1 METLHARTI
10 ANLRAV
16 VGDLSESLVGTFPDC
31 TELTEWCSSL
41 TAELE
46 LEGDDLQGVLKRITS
61 HLVTSVPH
69 KMVKYDRAVLSI
81 TGNPLN
87 VYQVLMYRDAATVA
101 RVFPQLQCLH
111 MDDKI
116 KSLSREDAG
125 MFWQF
130 VHEALQLTLR
140 ATQTTPPMVPTT
152 EQIAENIE
160 RRRRQRDQINSG
172 TASGGAMSVADGVDD
187 LWREL
192 CHTRNVTPLSL
203 TDEITERVAR
213 LVTAETTCETMR
225 SNFPEL
231 GTEEEYSEESLSI
244 ARRIGSLCTMRSAI
258 PTNMMNGIEQVASS
272 LVRDI
277 NNGKVDFAS
286 LDVESIGE
294 QVLRGVG
301 EGDINDFASNLDR
314 ILPALQ
320 SMGGG
325 VGK

>member
-1 METLHARTI
+1 MEALHTRTLS
-10 ANLRAV
+10 NLRAV
-16 VGDLSESLVGTFPDC
+16 VGDLIESLLGTFPDC
-31 TELTEWCSSL
+31 TELGEWCSSL
-41 TAELE
+41 NAELE
-46 LEGDDLQGVLKRITS
+46 LEGDELQEVLKRITS
-61 HLVTSVPH
+61 YLMTSVPH

-101 RVFPQLQCLH
+101 KVFPRLQCLR

-116 KSLSREDAG
+116 KSLSKEDTG

-140 ATQTTPPMVPTT
+140 ATQTVPSMVPTT

-160 RRRRQRDQINSG
+160 RRRRQRDQINNG
-172 TASGGAMSVADGVDD
+172 TASHSAMSVTEGVDD

-192 CHTRNVTPLSL
+192 CHTRNVKPISL
-203 TDEITERVAR
+203 TDEIAERVAR

-231 GTEEEYSEESLSI
+231 GATEEYSEESLSI
-244 ARRIGSLCTMRSAI
+244 ARRIGGLFTMKNAI
-258 PTNMMNGIEQVASS
+258 PTNMMNGIEKVASS

-294 QVLRGVG
+294 QVLKGVG
-301 EGDINDFASNLDR
+301 EGDVNDFANNLEK

-325 VGK
+325 FGK